1 MNESKLSEVIKE
13 FLFTANDNT
22 SQLHAKTKDYIKML
36 NSYDDK
42 TNDILVKLKSN
53 HANVSD
59 IRSSM
64 EKLDIID
71 KLKKYMHRK
80 NIYKLFELSL
90 SLNELSATCVD
101 DLEKVPDIVE
111 RIIKDSPLIP
121 SNSAMKGLLI
131 STVIKIKMKQLLYFQ
146 DKFETHLQN
155 ESNDSDNIV
164 DTDSW
169 VEFLSTSKV
178 WLMAYCCVTLLPVV
192 LTESKSLV
200 SERHI
205 ESLDEALTPL
215 WGRFHFHLSASREKA
230 LRQFNSYSDVVS
242 QLSSSAFMNHIS
254 WTFSYARN
262 FIDLILGLC
271 TEIAISDKLPFLD
284 TVKFSDIA
292 KEYVVGKAIRFMRAH
307 LADIISTLRPIS
319 DDNCLIIVEE
329 TLSVDHYFSSIL
341 TQLSQQ
347 LPTVY
352 VSHVINDAKEFYF
365 KWLYVECSRF
375 TALMTS
381 FLQNANDIYSFE
393 FGSQNSEKC
402 HRCYKGVYNCM
413 KLFILATQRYQVII
427 ITLLFHIFFIC
438 FYIPSFVLCLYMFSH
453 CSTSLQYLKICC
465 RN

>member
-13 FLFTANDNT
+13 FLFTAKDNT
-22 SQLHAKTKDYIKML
+22 SQLPAKTKDYIKML
-36 NSYDDK
+36 NSYDDN
-42 TNDILVKLKSN
+42 TNEILVKLKSD
-53 HANVSD
+53 HATVSD
-59 IRSSM
+59 IRNSM

-71 KLKKYMHRK
+71 KMKKYMHRK
-80 NIYKLFELSL
+80 NVCKLLELSL
-90 SLNELSATCVD
+90 SLNELSATCVNN
-101 DLEKVPDIVE
+101 LEKVPDIVE

-121 SNSAMKGLLI
+121 STSAMKGLLI
-131 STVIKIKMKQLLYFQ
+131 STVTKIKTKQLLYFQ

-155 ESNDSDNIV
+155 ESNACNDNII

-200 SERHI
+200 CERHI

-230 LRQFNSYSDVVS
+230 LVQFSNFSSYSETVS
-242 QLSSSAFMNHIS
+242 QSSSSSAAFMNHIS
-254 WTFSYARN
+254 WTFNYARN
-262 FIDLILGLC
+262 FIDLMLGLC
-271 TEIAISDKLPFLD
+271 TEIAISDKLSFLD

-292 KEYVVGKAIRFMRAH
+292 REYVVGKAIRFMRAH
-307 LADIISTLRPIS
+307 LADIIFTLRPIS

-329 TLSVDHYFSSIL
+329 TLSVDHYFASIL
-341 TQLSQQ
+341 TPQHTQQ
-347 LPTVY
+347 QQSAIY
-352 VSHVINDAKEFYF
+352 VSHVIHDAKEFYF
-365 KWLYVECSRF
+365 KWLYVEYTRF

-381 FLQNANDIYSFE
+381 YLQNANDIYNFE

-427 ITLLFHIFFIC
+427 LL
-438 FYIPSFVLCLYMFSH
+438 
-453 CSTSLQYLKICC
+453 
-465 RN
+465 